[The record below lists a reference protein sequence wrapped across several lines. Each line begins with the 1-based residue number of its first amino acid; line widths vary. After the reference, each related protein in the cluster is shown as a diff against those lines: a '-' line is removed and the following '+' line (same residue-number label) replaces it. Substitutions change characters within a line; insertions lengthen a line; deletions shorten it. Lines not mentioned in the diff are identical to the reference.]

1 MPFLAVMGQR
11 LVVNLRRLRAR
22 PDSTRDLSREVE
34 RQMAAM
40 QTDLPSEV
48 GLELDQVGGERGA
61 V

>member
-22 PDSTRDLSREVE
+22 PDSTRDISREVE